1 MLNLLKHEFLA
12 RRGVIVG
19 WAIGLVLYAGFI
31 ILLFPQFVEPMQN
44 INFADIPFYEAF
56 GDFSDLASFE
66 GFFVTQL
73 LGYLPIL
80 LGVYG
85 IMAGVGALAGE
96 EDEGTLELIL
106 TLPLKRWQLVTA
118 KAIAIALV
126 ILIILIIMGVSNGL
140 FLEMIRSQIE
150 TETTFADVTLA
161 TIAAWPLCAFFAL
174 LGLWLGAYLPNR
186 KTGNIIGVVV
196 VVYTYFGNN
205 LGGLMEILEKTQ
217 PFMPFYYYQGRDILE
232 NGIAW
237 GDVGILLVAAAFCLI
252 LAILSFQ
259 RRNVTVGAW
268 PWARWVGKTS

>member
-1 MLNLLKHEFLA
+1 MLNLLKYEFLS
-12 RRGVIVG
+12 RRGVIIG

-31 ILLFPQFVEPMQN
+31 ILLFPQFIEPMQN
-44 INFADIPFYEAF
+44 INFADIPLYEAF

-118 KAIAIALV
+118 KASAIALV
-126 ILIILIIMGVSNGL
+126 MLIILIIMGVSNGL

-150 TETTFADVTLA
+150 TEATFASVMMA
-161 TIAAWPLCAFFAL
+161 TVAAWPLCVFFAMFGL
-174 LGLWLGAYLPNR
+174 LLGAYLPNR
-186 KTGNIIGVVV
+186 KVGNIVGIVTVI
-196 VVYTYFGNN
+196 YTYFGNN
-205 LGGLMEILEKTQ
+205 LGSLMEILEKTQ
-217 PFMPFYYYQGRDILE
+217 PFMPFYYYQGRDILD

-237 GDVGILLVAAAFCLI
+237 GDAMILLAAAAICL
-252 LAILSFQ
+252 LCAILSFQ